1 MYLKS
6 FELRN
11 FRKFYFS
18 ENSSETQNIVTFACS
33 KDYINE
39 KETGDINIAAKTTLI
54 VGQNNTGKTT
64 IIKALEK
71 LTKDSPIFNAYDF
84 NLKYLSKILDTYKI
98 DNFSDEEKEIILP
111 KIEFIFKIGLTDN
124 DNDLIT
130 NIADFIDISNAE
142 NNEFTIKAVWE
153 VKETTQFIEKIK
165 TFLSSNSKN
174 ISSFLKILNSE
185 NFQLNYYR
193 ENKEKVTG
201 FKISNLINL
210 VSIKANKVDNDRCLS
225 TALKK
230 VVNFRYKT
238 NEDKW
243 SLKRETAEKELNRAE
258 NIINESIKETYTKD
272 ISSSVQKIVSKEH
285 DINII
290 TDLTLDNLMGTLIK
304 CEYLENDQHIPEA
317 QYGLGYTNLIMII
330 SEIVSY
336 IDQYHREDINSA
348 IHLIS
353 IEEPET
359 YMHPQM
365 QELFIKNISEAIK
378 EILSQN
384 IKHLNSQLI
393 ITTHSSHILNSKI
406 HNGNTF
412 DDINY
417 IANIN
422 SNSKIINLSDKNVI
436 QPKEEPSEN
445 SNELNFIKKHIKY
458 KISEI
463 FFADA
468 VIFVEGITEYTLLKH
483 YIDQDDFLSKK
494 YISLILVNGSH
505 AKVYKHLIQ
514 KLGIPVVIITDLDVK
529 REKEDIQISEC
540 NIKERT
546 TTNNTLSDFY
556 KTNNLEEIIKLSR
569 QEQPSNIMLSSQT
582 EKINNFFA
590 TSFEEAII
598 LTNNN
603 NDIVVQTITELFPN
617 LSNDWIKEGKI
628 KLEKSFEI
636 QNKIATNNKKSDFAN
651 ILLYKILVSSDKTKY
666 PEVPK
671 YITNA
676 FLFLNNKLS
685 GK

>member
-1 MYLKS
+1 MFNEIGQS
-6 FELRN
+6 N
-11 FRKFYFS
+11 
-18 ENSSETQNIVTFACS
+18 Q
-33 KDYINE
+33 YI
-39 KETGDINIAAKTTLI
+39 
-54 VGQNNTGKTT
+54 
-64 IIKALEK
+64 
-71 LTKDSPIFNAYDF
+71 
-84 NLKYLSKILDTYKI
+84 
-98 DNFSDEEKEIILP
+98 
-111 KIEFIFKIGLTDN
+111 
-124 DNDLIT
+124 
-130 NIADFIDISNAE
+130 
-142 NNEFTIKAVWE
+142 
-153 VKETTQFIEKIK
+153 
-165 TFLSSNSKN
+165 
-174 ISSFLKILNSE
+174 
-185 NFQLNYYR
+185 
-193 ENKEKVTG
+193 
-201 FKISNLINL
+201 
-210 VSIKANKVDNDRCLS
+210 
-225 TALKK
+225 
-230 VVNFRYKT
+230 
-238 NEDKW
+238 
-243 SLKRETAEKELNRAE
+243 
-258 NIINESIKETYTKD
+258 
-272 ISSSVQKIVSKEH
+272 
-285 DINII
+285 
-290 TDLTLDNLMGTLIK
+290 LTLPVKGLKTLLSHWK
-304 CEYLENDQHIPEA
+304 
-317 QYGLGYTNLIMII
+317 
-330 SEIVSY
+330 
-336 IDQYHREDINSA
+336 DINSA

-514 KLGIPVVIITDLDVK
+514 KLDIPVVIITDLDVK

>member
-514 KLGIPVVIITDLDVK
+514 KLDIPVVIITDLDVK